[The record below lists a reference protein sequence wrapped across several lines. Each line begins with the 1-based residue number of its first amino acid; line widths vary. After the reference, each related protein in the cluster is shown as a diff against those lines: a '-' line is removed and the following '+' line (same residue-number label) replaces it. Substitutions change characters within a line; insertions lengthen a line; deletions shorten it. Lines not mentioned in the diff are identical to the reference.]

1 MASIKLQGN
10 SGGSGSVILTAPN
23 TNSTRTITLP
33 DQDINFGNLGG
44 AGSTQAWVNFNGTG
58 TVAIRDDGNVSSVT
72 DNGTGDYNIAF
83 STALT
88 SSSFAINHGGRRITN
103 NTNESA
109 LNLGIYGTGNFS
121 TSSNRVLTYDN
132 NSDGRQDCQ
141 QIGFSAIL

>member
-1 MASIKLQGN
+1 MATIKLQGN
-10 SGGSGSVILTAPN
+10 SGGSGNVTLTAPS
-23 TNSTRTITLP
+23 TNSNRTITLP
-33 DQDINFGNLGG
+33 DQDMDFGNLGG
-44 AGSTQAWVNFNGTG
+44 AGSTQAWVNFQGSG
-58 TVAIRDDGNVSSVT
+58 TVSIRDDGNVSSVT

-109 LNLGIYGTGNFS
+109 FLLGLYGTGNFS

-132 NSDGRQDCQ
+132 DTNGRQDCQ
-141 QIGFSAIL
+141 QVGFSAIL